1 MLLTRQ
7 TGDVFFSIINYRT
20 IFVQKYKVNLEKIV
34 IASDHAGF
42 RLKEK
47 LVRWLIKN
55 RYEIRDLGCFS
66 EDSVDYP
73 DYAHP
78 LADAVEKGEFD
89 YGITI
94 CGSGNGISMASNK
107 HQKIRSAV
115 CWNEEISR
123 LARAHN
129 NANIC
134 ALPGRFLTEAEAI
147 AIIKIFLNTPFEA
160 GRHKRRIDKIP
171 VKSR

>member
-1 MLLTRQ
+1 M
-7 TGDVFFSIINYRT
+7 
-20 IFVQKYKVNLEKIV
+20 EKII

-47 LVRWLIKN
+47 LVRWLTANK
-55 RYEIRDLGCFS
+55 YEVSDLGCFS

-73 DYAHP
+73 DFAHP
-78 LADAVEKGEFD
+78 LAIAVEKGDFE

-94 CGSGNGISMASNK
+94 CGSGNGINMASNK
-107 HQKIRSAV
+107 HPKIRSAV

-134 ALPGRFLTEAEAI
+134 ALPGRFLSEEEAI
-147 AIIKIFLNTPFEA
+147 LIIKTFLNTSFDG

-171 VKSR
+171 LKNG

>member
-1 MLLTRQ
+1 M
-7 TGDVFFSIINYRT
+7 
-20 IFVQKYKVNLEKIV
+20 EKII

-47 LVRWLIKN
+47 LVKWLIKN
-55 RYEIRDLGCFS
+55 RYEVKDLGCFS

-78 LADAVEKGEFD
+78 LALAVEKGEFA

-94 CGSGNGISMASNK
+94 CGSGNGINMASNK
-107 HQKIRSAV
+107 HKGIRSAV
-115 CWNEEISR
+115 CWSEDIGR

-129 NANIC
+129 DANIC
-134 ALPGRFLTEAEAI
+134 ALPGRFLSEAEAI
-147 AIIKIFLNTPFEA
+147 QIIKTFLVTPFEG
-160 GRHKRRIDKIP
+160 GRHKRRIEKIP
-171 VKSR
+171 MKNN